1 MADALLMAK
10 PQNPKEPQ
18 ADDQNLPPPVA
29 VEVPNHQIA
38 TSGMAAS
45 APESAPP
52 LAVGGGQNG
61 FLAAQMVL
69 MKNEQELRK
78 SEIA

>member
-1 MADALLMAK
+1 M
-10 PQNPKEPQ
+10 
-18 ADDQNLPPPVA
+18 
-29 VEVPNHQIA
+29 
-38 TSGMAAS
+38 AS

-78 SEIA
+78 SEIAQKDKQLDMQEKNQTALLQQNQMLTAQIWNCGH